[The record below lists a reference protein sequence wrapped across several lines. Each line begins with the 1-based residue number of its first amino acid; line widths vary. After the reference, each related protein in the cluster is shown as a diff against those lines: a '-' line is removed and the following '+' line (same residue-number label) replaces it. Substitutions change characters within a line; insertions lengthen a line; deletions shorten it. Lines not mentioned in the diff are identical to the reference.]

1 MSTPTNTPSMV
12 IKPPGG
18 WNPIDL
24 VELWRYRDML
34 WRMTLRDIKSR
45 YKQSVLGPTWVI
57 VIPIV
62 QTLIFT
68 LVFGLLLGAK
78 PEEENAS
85 TYMVKT
91 HCGMVV
97 WLLFARAFTQTCS
110 CIIANEALIT
120 KVYFPRLIAPLAS
133 TFGSILDLLLG
144 LVVLVVLMLYAGV
157 DTTANIVYA
166 PLFILLAMVAA
177 MSVGVWIA
185 VLSVRYRD
193 LRYASQN
200 FRQFLLYLTPVAY
213 PAAVILDNAGVS
225 ESVRPTFEVLFQLN
239 PMYVVVEGFRWSV
252 IGHAD
257 GAPTTLSAISV
268 AITLALLIAGL
279 FYFRRVD
286 STVADIV

>member
-1 MSTPTNTPSMV
+1 MV

-24 VELWRYRDML
+24 AELWRYRDML

-62 QTLIFT
+62 QSLIFT
-68 LVFGLLLGAK
+68 LVFGVLLKAG
-78 PEEENAS
+78 PEGEG
-85 TYMVKT
+85 YGQYLVKT

-97 WLLFARAFTQTCS
+97 WLLFARAFTQTCG
-110 CIIANEALIT
+110 CIINNEALIT
-120 KVYFPRLIAPLAS
+120 KVYFPRLIAPIAS
-133 TFGSILDLLLG
+133 VFGSMLDLILG
-144 LVVLVVLMLYAGV
+144 LVVLVVFMLIFGV
-157 DTTANIVYA
+157 GASVNLVFA
-166 PLFILLAMVAA
+166 PLFVVLAMVSA

-200 FRQFLLYLTPVAY
+200 FRQFLMYLTPVAF
-213 PAAVILDNAGVS
+213 PGSVILNNPGIP
-225 ESVRPTFEVLFQLN
+225 ESIRPTVEFLFQVN

-252 IGHAD
+252 FGHAE
-257 GAPTTLSAISV
+257 GAPTMISAISI
-268 AITLALLIAGL
+268 AITLVLLIGGL